1 MSPFISICIP
11 AYKNVEFLKRLLDS
25 IAVQSFKN
33 FEVILSDDS
42 PGKEVEQLANAYA
55 TAFPLHYYKN
65 IPAHGMPANWNAAI
79 EKAQGEWIKM
89 MHDDDWFTSPDA
101 LQQFADAAAGN
112 ANKFIFSAYQ
122 NIYFDQDRQ
131 AEKMA
136 FPVSRKQKILQQ
148 PMLLMADNIIG
159 PPSVCMVHRSV
170 NALYDVRLRWR
181 VDIDYYINIL
191 QKEKDFTFIPQHLI
205 NVGINKDQVT
215 KYTQNFPEVELPEAY
230 VLLRKYGTQPLGNV
244 WVYDAWWRMFRNMK
258 IFPEQKLREYV
269 DEEWDKVILNIVQD
283 ISRTPK
289 SFLKSGVLSKTCM
302 FLSYLA
308 NKERNKKH

>member
-11 AYKNVEFLKRLLDS
+11 AYKNVEFLERLLDS
-25 IAVQSFKN
+25 IAMQTFRN
-33 FEVILSDDS
+33 YEVIITDDS
-42 PGKEVEQLANAYA
+42 PSAEVEQLSKSYA
-55 TAFPLHYYKN
+55 SAFPLHYYKN
-65 IPAHGMPANWNAAI
+65 TPAHGMPANWNTAI
-79 EKAQGEWIKM
+79 EKAHGEWIKII
-89 MHDDDWFTSPDA
+89 HDDDWFASPDT

-112 ANKFIFSAYQ
+112 SNKFIFSGYQ
-122 NIYFDQDRQ
+122 NIYFDQDRKTEQ
-131 AEKMA
+131 MG
-136 FPVSRKQKILQQ
+136 FPLSRKQKILQE

-159 PPSVCMVHRSV
+159 PPSVCMVHKSL

-191 QKEKDFTFIPQHLI
+191 QKERDFTFIPQYLI

-230 VLLRKYGTQPLGNV
+230 VLLKKYGTRPLNNA

-258 IFPEQKLREYV
+258 IFSEEKLRQYV
-269 DEEWDKVILNIVQD
+269 DEGWDKLILNIVRD

-289 SFLKSGVLSKTCM
+289 PLLKTGVLSKTFM

-308 NKERNKKH
+308 NKDRNHNH